1 MNERIYYQGVN
12 FEWDVDK
19 ACANYK
25 NHGVEFQ
32 TAVELFFDPFLMAL
46 EDRIEEGEKRHHA
59 LGMTKSWQIL
69 FVAYV
74 WRGDDI
80 RLISA
85 RLATNSER
93 KRYERG

>member
-1 MNERIYYQGVN
+1 MDERICYQGFN

-19 ACANYK
+19 ADANYRR
-25 NHGVEFQ
+25 HGVKFQ
-32 TAVELFFDPFLMAL
+32 TAVEMFFDPFLMAL

-59 LGMTKSWQIL
+59 IGMTKSWQVL
-69 FVAYV
+69 FVAFV
-74 WRGDDI
+74 WRNDDI

-85 RLATNSER
+85 RLATNNER

>member
-1 MNERIYYQGVN
+1 MNEFGIKVSTLNGIPTKHIV
-12 FEWDVDK
+12 
-19 ACANYK
+19 NYK
-25 NHGVEFQ
+25 KHGIAFR
-32 TAVELFFDPFLMAL
+32 TAVELFFDPFLMAV

-59 LGMTKSWQIL
+59 LGLTKSWQL
-69 FVAYV
+69 LLVAFV

-93 KRYERG
+93 KQYERG